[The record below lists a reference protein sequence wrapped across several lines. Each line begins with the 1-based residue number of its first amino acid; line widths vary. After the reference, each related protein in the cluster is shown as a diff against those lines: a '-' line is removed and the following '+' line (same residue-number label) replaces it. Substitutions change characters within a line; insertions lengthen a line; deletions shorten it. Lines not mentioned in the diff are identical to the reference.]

1 MAISL
6 PGDFSSELF
15 EQLLHLLD
23 HPKLKIVVLKKLD
36 EYNVCVEMAWI
47 LVDVTRPI
55 QPNFQSYLIGIWAQ
69 LIETLVNLK
78 PKPSSFSAQFLHM
91 VGGGYEHLSQ
101 MFHHMA
107 GESPIVWPIALGGF
121 LTNLGRLK
129 KKYLQKNKKNDNLKN
144 SARII
149 TLCAT

>member
-23 HPKLKIVVLKKLD
+23 HPKLLYWK
-36 EYNVCVEMAWI
+36 NWMSTMCVEMAWI

-55 QPNFQSYLIGIWAQ
+55 QPNFQSYLIDIWAQ
-69 LIETLVNLK
+69 LIETLINLK

-129 KKYLQKNKKNDNLKN
+129 KKYLQKKIKKM
-144 SARII
+144 II
-149 TLCAT
+149 WKIVQEL